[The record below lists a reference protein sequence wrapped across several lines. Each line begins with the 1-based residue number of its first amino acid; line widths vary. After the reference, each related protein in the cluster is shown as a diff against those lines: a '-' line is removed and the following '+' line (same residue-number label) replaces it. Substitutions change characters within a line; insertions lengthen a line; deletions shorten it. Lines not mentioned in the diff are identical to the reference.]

1 MPKEKLFEKNFEYY
15 DRWFD
20 EHDKIYQTELKAI
33 KKILPPFK
41 KAVEIGVGTGRF
53 AAPLGIT
60 LGVEPSHNM
69 AHIAKQRGIEVIEAQ
84 AEDLPFADKSFDLV
98 LMVTTICFVDDID
111 KTLQEAKRILTD
123 DGYLLIAFVDRD
135 SELGKMYEKNKDKSR
150 FYKEATFFSKKE
162 ILKLLKKHGF
172 IVEKCTEAL
181 FGSDLKH
188 LNFEIYDGCKKGGAF
203 LSLLA
208 RKKL

>member
-1 MPKEKLFEKNFEYY
+1 MPKERLFEEHFAYY
-15 DRWFD
+15 DKWFD
-20 EHDKIYQTELKAI
+20 EHDNIYQTELQAI
-33 KKILPPFK
+33 KRILPPFTK
-41 KAVEIGVGTGRF
+41 GVEIGVGTGRF
-53 AAPLGIT
+53 AAPLGIR

-69 AHIAKQRGIEVIEAQ
+69 AQIAKQRGIKVIEAE
-84 AEDLPFADKSFDLV
+84 AENLPFDDKNFDFV

-135 SELGKMYEKNKDKSR
+135 SKLGKMYEKNKDKSR

-162 ILKLLKKHGF
+162 ILQLLKKHGF
-172 IVEKCTEAL
+172 VVKKCTETL
-181 FGSDLKH
+181 FGPDLEH
-188 LNFEIYDGCKKGGAF
+188 LSFAIYDGCKKGGAF

>member
-41 KAVEIGVGTGRF
+41 KAIEIGVGTGRF

-162 ILKLLKKHGF
+162 IFKLLKKHGF
-172 IVEKCTEAL
+172 IVKKCTETL
-181 FGSDLKH
+181 FGSDLEH
-188 LNFEIYDGCKKGGAF
+188 LSFEIYDGCKKGGAF